1 MVHSQWYILVMM
13 ISVFARESRL
23 SVDAVRLYV
32 RQGLLHPEIG
42 QKGGSWSARLEM
54 CQWRRETLDKESI
67 WDEARS
73 TNLSR
78 W

>member
-1 MVHSQWYILVMM
+1 MPRKRKPVGCLWE
-13 ISVFARESRL
+13 REPGS
-23 SVDAVRLYV
+23 
-32 RQGLLHPEIG
+32 EIWWIRYRVEG
-42 QKGGSWSARLEM
+42 WRARLEM
-54 CQWRRETLDKESI
+54 CQWRRETLDKESL